1 MKHIVGIII
10 CVAIINCVLIYYIN
24 DDFLKLEMGIKKIES
39 DMKKI
44 DSMLDTVADNF
55 NSCPVLEIDP
65 DEDEQY
71 YQYLMKKRGSDGRE
85 KEELWADIQ
94 GDSGE

>member
-1 MKHIVGIII
+1 
-10 CVAIINCVLIYYIN
+10 
-24 DDFLKLEMGIKKIES
+24 MGIKKIES

-65 DEDEQY
+65 DEDEQ
-71 YQYLMKKRGSDGRE
+71 
-85 KEELWADIQ
+85 
-94 GDSGE
+94 